1 MFAQEQPTL
10 ASRRLAWLSSGLW
23 VGSAAAGVALANGGQ
38 ACRVF
43 HRKPSLLPPGVLGTL
58 PFHPGSRRGG
68 ARELRWALITSDNTR
83 SCRQT
88 TWGLGNCLLN
98 ASFSGALQNAH
109 SEHDKLADA
118 LDSGRRKG
126 TAHAAGRS
134 AWLALENVTVSKV
147 SQQSCTGETKRQVGG
162 RNGKAVLGIILRAL
176 CVSAHLTCTTAPQGG
191 RYSHHP
197 PTVRN
202 LGQVNTTP
210 KVTNSQVMPL
220 GIEH

>member
-1 MFAQEQPTL
+1 MLRLSDVIRSPVFPPRWPDTHEVWLFAQEQPTL

-58 PFHPGSRRGG
+58 PFHPGSRQGG

-134 AWLALENVTVSKV
+134 AWLRGGSGPD
-147 SQQSCTGETKRQVGG
+147 QQQHFT
-162 RNGKAVLGIILRAL
+162 
-176 CVSAHLTCTTAPQGG
+176 HLW
-191 RYSHHP
+191 
-197 PTVRN
+197 
-202 LGQVNTTP
+202 
-210 KVTNSQVMPL
+210 
-220 GIEH
+220 